1 MKLRIFSLLIAFSLF
16 VTSFFAEK
24 ILGSFIPKVYVITPD
39 TTGYTRSVNCTGE
52 IVEQN
57 REDVYLPLPV
67 IASEVL
73 FSIGDY
79 VHEGEVI
86 AIIDKAATATA
97 LISSYTSGVNEMM
110 YDTILNVPQEQLSEV
125 ISMFSNSVSL
135 SDNLKSIPDYIR
147 AGISGTLTNLEI
159 YCNKPTTAY
168 TSIAT
173 IVDDSTLV
181 AKVSVNEENIDA
193 IAVGATAILT
203 GSAFSDEKYEACVTK
218 IYPSAYKKYSSLTSE
233 TVVDVIVTPT
243 SSEHKLK
250 SGYTTKASIIID
262 KVDLAITVPYE
273 AVMQD
278 ENNKEFVYVLQNS
291 RAIKTYITTGLELS
305 KGFEVLEGLDE
316 TSLII
321 ENPNGIKENSFV
333 KVIHHEN

>member
-1 MKLRIFSLLIAFSLF
+1 MKLRIFSLFISLLLF
-16 VTSFFAEK
+16 TTSFFSGK
-24 ILGSFIPKVYVITPD
+24 IVYALVPKVHIIKPD
-39 TTGYTRSVNCTGE
+39 ATGYTRSVNCSGE

-57 REDVYLPLPV
+57 REDVYLSLPV

-73 FSIGDY
+73 FSVGDY
-79 VHEGEVI
+79 VNEGEVI

-110 YDTILNVPQEQLSEV
+110 YEAILNVPQEKLSEV
-125 ISMFSNSVSL
+125 VAMFSNSVSL
-135 SDNLKSIPDYIR
+135 SDNLKSIPTYIR
-147 AGISGTLTNLEI
+147 AGISGTITNLEI

-181 AKVSVNEENIDA
+181 AKVAVNEENIDA
-193 IAVGATAILT
+193 ITVGATAILT
-203 GSAFSDEKYEACVTK
+203 GSAFSDEKYEAYVTK

-233 TVVDVIVTPT
+233 TVVDVIVTPI

-250 SGYTTKASIIID
+250 SGYTTKANIIIEQ
-262 KVDLAITVPYE
+262 VDFAITVPYE

-278 ENNKEFVYVLQNS
+278 EDNREYVFVLDGA
-291 RAIKTYITTGLELS
+291 RAVKRYITTGLELS
-305 KGFEVLEGLDE
+305 KGFEILEGLDE

-321 ENPNGIKENSFV
+321 KNPSGIKENSFV
-333 KVIHHEN
+333 KVTHYED